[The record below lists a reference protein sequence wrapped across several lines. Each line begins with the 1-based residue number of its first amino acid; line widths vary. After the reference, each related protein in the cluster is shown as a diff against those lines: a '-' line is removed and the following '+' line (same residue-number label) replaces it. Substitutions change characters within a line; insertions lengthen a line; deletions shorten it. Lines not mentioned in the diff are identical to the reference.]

1 MIALV
6 NELTAPEDADSSS
19 NLRSTHASSEM
30 IPELT
35 IVIPTLNER
44 DNIEPLMERLALTLD
59 GVSWEALFVDDDSSD
74 GTLDVLYALS
84 RRSAQ
89 VRFIWRV
96 GRRGLTSAC
105 VEGLAASSAPYLAV
119 MDADM
124 QHDETLLYE
133 MLTILK
139 SGEAEL
145 VNGSRYVAGGGVG
158 GWNAGRHRLSQLG
171 TRLGQSILKTH
182 LTDPLSGFF
191 MLRREL
197 FEEAVD
203 RMSGLGFKILLDLV
217 SSLRRPVCTRELPYT
232 FRERKAGESKLN
244 TLVSLEYL
252 LLLLHKT
259 LGRVVPVRFLMF
271 VAVGATGVVIHLT
284 VLGTLLNLLGMAFL
298 WSQTAATFT
307 AMTSNYALNNLFTHR
322 DKRLTGRAF
331 FRGLAIFVL
340 ISAIGALANISVATL
355 LFENAFVW
363 WAAGFLGAVVG
374 SVWNYSV
381 SSVLVWSRV
390 R

>member
-1 MIALV
+1 MIALG
-6 NELTAPEDADSSS
+6 NEFTAPRDTDVSSDQ
-19 NLRSTHASSEM
+19 RSPHLSSEM

-59 GVSWEALFVDDDSSD
+59 GVSWEALFVDDNSDD
-74 GTLDVLYALS
+74 GTLDVLHALS
-84 RRSAQ
+84 RRSPQ
-89 VRFIWRV
+89 VRFIRRV

-105 VEGLAASSAPYLAV
+105 LEGLAASSAPYLAV

-124 QHDETLLYE
+124 QHDETLLAE
-133 MLTILK
+133 MLAILK

-158 GWNAGRHRLSQLG
+158 DWNAGRHRLSQIG

-203 RMSGLGFKILLDLV
+203 RMFGLGFKILLDLV
-217 SSLRRPVCTRELPYT
+217 SSLRRPVSARELPYT
-232 FRERKAGESKLN
+232 FRERGAGESKLD

-259 LGRVVPVRFLMF
+259 LGRYVPVRFLLF

-284 VLGTLLNLLGMAFL
+284 VLGTLLNLLGVAFL

-307 AMTSNYALNNLFTHR
+307 AMTSNYALNNLLTHR

-340 ISAIGALANISVATL
+340 ISAVGALANISVATL

-363 WAAGFLGAVVG
+363 WTAGFLGAVVG

-381 SSVLVWSRV
+381 SSIFVWSRV

>member
-1 MIALV
+1 
-6 NELTAPEDADSSS
+6 
-19 NLRSTHASSEM
+19 M

-44 DNIEPLMERLALTLD
+44 DNIEPLLERLARTLD
-59 GVSWEALFVDDDSSD
+59 GISWEALFVDDDSGD
-74 GTLDVLYALS
+74 GTLDVLHALS
-84 RRSAQ
+84 RRSDQ
-89 VRFIWRV
+89 VRFIRRV

-105 VEGLAASSAPYLAV
+105 IEGLAASSAPYLAV

-124 QHDETLLYE
+124 QHDEALLAE

-139 SGEAEL
+139 SGDTEL
-145 VNGSRYVAGGGVG
+145 VNGSRYISGGGVG
-158 GWNAGRHRLSQLG
+158 NWNAGRHRLSQIG

-217 SSLRRPVCTRELPYT
+217 SSLRRTVSVRELPYT
-232 FRERKAGESKLN
+232 FRERSAGESKLD

-259 LGRVVPVRFLMF
+259 LGRYVPVRFLMF
-271 VAVGATGVVIHLT
+271 VAVGSTGVVIHLT
-284 VLGTLLNLLGMAFL
+284 VLGVLLNLLGVAFL

-307 AMTSNYALNNLFTHR
+307 AMTTNYLLNNVFTHR
-322 DKRLTGRAF
+322 DKRLTGGAF

-340 ISAIGALANISVATL
+340 ISAVGALANISVATL
-355 LFENAFVW
+355 LFKNTFVW
-363 WAAGFLGAVVG
+363 WAAGFIGAVVG
-374 SVWNYSV
+374 AVWNYSV

>member
-74 GTLDVLYALS
+74 GTLDVLHALS
-84 RRSAQ
+84 RRSPQ
-89 VRFIWRV
+89 VRFIRRV

-105 VEGLAASSAPYLAV
+105 IEGLAASSAPYLAV

-124 QHDETLLYE
+124 QHDEALLGE

-232 FRERKAGESKLN
+232 FRERKAGESKLD

-390 R
+390 C

>member
-74 GTLDVLYALS
+74 GTLDVLHALS

-105 VEGLAASSAPYLAV
+105 IEGLAASSAPYLAV

-158 GWNAGRHRLSQLG
+158 GCNAGRHRLSQLG

-271 VAVGATGVVIHLT
+271 VAVGATDVVIHLT

-307 AMTSNYALNNLFTHR
+307 AMTSNYAVNNLFTHR

-331 FRGLAIFVL
+331 FRGLAVFVL

>member
-74 GTLDVLYALS
+74 GTLDVLHALS

-89 VRFIWRV
+89 VRFIRRV

-105 VEGLAASSAPYLAV
+105 IEGLAASSAPYLAV

-232 FRERKAGESKLN
+232 FRERKAGESKLD

>member
-6 NELTAPEDADSSS
+6 NELTAPGDADPSS
-19 NLRSTHASSEM
+19 NLRSTHTSSEM

-74 GTLDVLYALS
+74 GTLDVLHALS

-89 VRFIWRV
+89 VRFIRRV

-105 VEGLAASSAPYLAV
+105 IEGLAASSAPYLAV

-124 QHDETLLYE
+124 QHDEALLGE
-133 MLTILK
+133 MLVILK

-158 GWNAGRHRLSQLG
+158 DWNAGRLRLSQIG

-191 MLRREL
+191 MLRHEL

-217 SSLRRPVCTRELPYT
+217 SSLQRPVSVRELPYT
-232 FRERKAGESKLN
+232 FRERNAGESKLD

-252 LLLLHKT
+252 LLLLHRT
-259 LGRVVPVRFLMF
+259 LGRYVPVRFLMF

-284 VLGTLLNLLGMAFL
+284 VLGAFLNLLGVAFL
-298 WSQTAATFT
+298 WGQTAATFT
-307 AMTSNYALNNLFTHR
+307 AMTTNYLLNNVFTHR

-331 FRGLAIFVL
+331 FRGLAVFVL
-340 ISAIGALANISVATL
+340 ISAVGALANVGVATL

-374 SVWNYSV
+374 AVWNYSV

>member
-74 GTLDVLYALS
+74 GTLDVLHALS

-105 VEGLAASSAPYLAV
+105 IEGLAASSAPYLAV

-284 VLGTLLNLLGMAFL
+284 VLGALLNLLGMAFL

>member
-44 DNIEPLMERLALTLD
+44 DNIELLMERLALTLD

-74 GTLDVLYALS
+74 GTLDVLHALS

-105 VEGLAASSAPYLAV
+105 IEGLAASSAPYLAV

-139 SGEAEL
+139 SGEAEF

-363 WAAGFLGAVVG
+363 WAAGFLGTVVG